1 DPAPLEREA
10 IRAEAQFGAE
20 PDVGGIA
27 MPVVAGVAAR
37 FLTGRIDRVLPRP
50 PVVVPVTAFHLVGGR
65 CRTPDEAVRKAP
77 PVGQMRAR
85 SHTSSTP
92 GSLTYAP
99 PSPGV
104 SIRQRVRPSPPPS
117 RSTPRGLGPVAGH
130 DYSGLVPSDWCQ
142 TRGIISASE
151 AGKCTVTA
159 WDAI

>member
-1 DPAPLEREA
+1 RREVVEGDDRFEAVLTARGAHAAVVLERRARELAVLGFDPAPLEREA

-27 MPVVAGVAAR
+27 MPVVAGGAAR

-85 SHTSSTP
+85 SHNSSTP
-92 GSLTYAP
+92 GSLTYAT

-117 RSTPRGLGPVAGH
+117 R
-130 DYSGLVPSDWCQ
+130 
-142 TRGIISASE
+142 
-151 AGKCTVTA
+151 
-159 WDAI
+159 